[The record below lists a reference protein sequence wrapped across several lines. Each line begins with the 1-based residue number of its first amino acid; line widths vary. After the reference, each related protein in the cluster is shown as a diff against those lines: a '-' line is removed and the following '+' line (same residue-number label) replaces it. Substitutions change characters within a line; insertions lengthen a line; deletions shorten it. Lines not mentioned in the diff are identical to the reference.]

1 MKRKVATLVVL
12 LSASGAASGGH
23 VETLD
28 ARTIAGDVLAVTAE
42 AVILT
47 APGGARKVIARR
59 DVGEIVFGAPSA
71 GAPADPMTRPGQAV
85 LVTRTG
91 DVISAA
97 GLQLAGGKWAFENP
111 LLGRASVPIDT
122 VRRVYLPS
130 GGLTGRQ
137 VRERCDLL
145 KLAGRTRDALV
156 IVDKKGQ
163 WLVAEG
169 VLKAVDGETISFT
182 WRDEDRKMK
191 RRSVRAV
198 HMAGAAPKP
207 PATGGSLV
215 GRDGTV
221 ISFTSVVAA
230 AGAVTIETPTVGR
243 RKVPVRAVS
252 GVRFRSDRVVRLD
265 RLKPQSVRE
274 HGFFDKTFR
283 YRTARAIAGGP
294 IRLGGRAYAAGLS
307 LHSFCELTYRLDGA
321 YTTFVAVVGI
331 DDAVRPGGDATLT
344 ILANGK
350 VLGGPLRL
358 KGTDKPHLVRLGLGG
373 ARTLTLRV
381 EFGAD
386 GLDVA
391 DHVDLADARLIK

>member
-28 ARTIAGDVLAVTAE
+28 ARTIAGDVRAVTAE

-59 DVGEIVFGAPSA
+59 DVGEIVFGAPPA
-71 GAPADPMTRPGQAV
+71 GAPADPMARPGQAV
-85 LVTRTG
+85 LVTRAG

-111 LLGRASVPIDT
+111 LLGRVSVPIDT
-122 VRRVYLPS
+122 ARRVYLPS
-130 GGLTGRQ
+130 GGLAGRQ
-137 VRERCDLL
+137 VRERCDAL
-145 KLAGRTRDALV
+145 KLAGRTKDALV

-163 WLVAEG
+163 WLVVEG
-169 VLKAVDGETISFT
+169 VLKAVDGETISFA

-198 HMAGAAPKP
+198 HLAGAAPKP
-207 PATGGSLV
+207 PAAGGSLV

-221 ISFTSVVAA
+221 ISFTSVAVAA
-230 AGAVTIETPTVGR
+230 GSVTVETPTVGR
-243 RKVPVRAVS
+243 LKVPVRAVS

-344 ILANGK
+344 ILADGK
-350 VLGGPLRL
+350 ALGGPLRL
-358 KGTDKPHLVRLGLGG
+358 KGTDKPHLVRLGLAG